1 MAINLISIYFFSE
14 KRNKIQLSLS
24 SLAINT
30 NICIL
35 MLLNYVFLIQILHC
49 FLYIISN
56 LCIVYFYYSSM
67 LLVFFELCCF
77 VYAIFDTLRFFF
89 FIWLLPTYFNLQIFT
104 VFLLLPSNLHCCLF
118 DCYSAFLFYLLTIIC
133 MFYLVYTSSWCFTL
147 FYCVTLEY
155 SQRLWSDLWFL

>member
-35 MLLNYVFLIQILHC
+35 MLLNYVFLLHILHC

-77 VYAIFDTLRFFF
+77 VYAILDTLRFFF
-89 FIWLLPTYFNLQIFT
+89 LHLTSSYLRYFNLQIFT

-118 DCYSAFLFYLLTIIC
+118 DCYSGFLFYLLTIIC
-133 MFYLVYTSSWCFTL
+133 LFYLVYTSSWCFYSSL
-147 FYCVTLEY
+147 FFIV
-155 SQRLWSDLWFL
+155 

>member
-30 NICIL
+30 NFCIL
-35 MLLNYVFLIQILHC
+35 MLLNYVFLLHILHC

-77 VYAIFDTLRFFF
+77 VYAILDTLRFFF
-89 FIWLLPTYFNLQIFT
+89 LHLTSSYLRYFNLQIFT
-104 VFLLLPSNLHCCLF
+104 VFLLLPSNFMFVLFSLHIF
-118 DCYSAFLFYLLTIIC
+118 MVFLL
-133 MFYLVYTSSWCFTL
+133 FTL

-155 SQRLWSDLWFL
+155 SKRLWSDLWFL